1 MEYTVENQDL
11 REKAMWKDPARFA
24 LLVFCL
30 TLSTLAD
37 AQSLSVE
44 LRSKCPVTAPA
55 ASGGGQKMAVL
66 AGLLIQ
72 QVISKGVD
80 IAGSALSAAAKDK
93 STTLSGESA
102 PANYYVVDERA
113 NLVADT
119 SVGCVVL
126 FTPGSVGGSV
136 PEWLSKV
143 TGEMAQV
150 KATPDF
156 YMEIGLEHIEA
167 NDGIKATPQFL
178 YVGQSVAPGSGWFR
192 KQGKDYVVAVSLSS
206 EETGASF
213 GAMSFSFKSTHTGK
227 GYVRV
232 QPDGLS
238 APLEKIPD
246 WPISARIPKLPES
259 DATKEAVAD
268 RKTAIASYVE
278 ANGILKRNALTPLIK
293 EPIEANGAYQEKVKK
308 LCNQITEA
316 NNALP
321 SAKGDKAEGSQQRFS
336 DPRCP
341 QALWNAKLTA
351 DKAST
356 EAQVASDLAWAQ
368 AFFTSKCAQ
377 SRFER
382 QLQDDSV
389 PIKAYMYC
397 KLPDYKNGRPKVGS
411 FFAGATVVETS
422 EASTFLKALASAFNE
437 DKDKVKTALNDKFNP
452 VRRDELS
459 TQAVAD
465 DRDARQKYQLA
476 LLKVSQLD
484 AVLQEASGGTA
495 SSRKLI
501 EIQLAQAKIDANAA
515 ARKAGGS
522 APFPDLD

>member
-1 MEYTVENQDL
+1 MKSSVS
-11 REKAMWKDPARFA
+11 FA
-24 LLVFCL
+24 LLLSCL
-30 TLSTLAD
+30 TFSSLAF
-37 AQSLSVE
+37 AQSLQVE
-44 LRSKCPVTAPA
+44 LRSTCPVTTPPAPA
-55 ASGGGQKMAVL
+55 GGQKMAVL

-80 IAGSALSAAAKDK
+80 IAGSALAAAAKDK
-93 STTLSGESA
+93 VTTLSGESA
-102 PANYYVVDERA
+102 SENYYAVDEKG

-126 FTPGSVGGSV
+126 FTAGSGGGR

-143 TGEMAQV
+143 TAEMAQV
-150 KATPDF
+150 KAAPDF

-178 YVGQSVAPGSGWFR
+178 YVGKSLAPGNSWFR
-192 KQGKDYVVAVSLSS
+192 KQEKDYVVAVSLSS

-213 GAMSFSFKSTHTGK
+213 GAMSFSFKNIDTGK

-232 QPDGLS
+232 QPDRL
-238 APLEKIPD
+238 ATQLERIPD
-246 WPISARIPKLPES
+246 WPISARLPKLPES
-259 DATKEAVAD
+259 DATKEAAAD

-278 ANGILKRNALTPLIK
+278 ANGILKRNALTPLVK
-293 EPIEANGAYQEKVKK
+293 EPIEANGSYQEKVKK
-308 LCNQITEA
+308 LCEQIVEA
-316 NNALP
+316 NKSNP
-321 SAKGDKAEGSQQRFS
+321 TAKGKKAEGAQQRFS

-341 QALWNAKLTA
+341 QALWNAKLA
-351 DKAST
+351 ANKAST
-356 EAQVASDLAWAQ
+356 EAQVAYDLAWAQ
-368 AFFTSKCAQ
+368 AFFNSKCANN
-377 SRFER
+377 RFEE
-382 QLQDDSV
+382 QKQDDSV
-389 PIKAYMYC
+389 PIKAYKYC

-422 EASTFLKALASAFNE
+422 EASAFLKSLASAFNE

-452 VRRDELS
+452 VRREELS
-459 TQAVAD
+459 AQAVAA

-476 LLKVSQLD
+476 LLKVSQVD
-484 AVLQEASGGTA
+484 AALQEASGGTA

-515 ARKAGGS
+515 ARAAGVS
-522 APFPDLD
+522 APFPDFD

>member
-1 MEYTVENQDL
+1 MEPTAESGDS
-11 REKAMWKDPARFA
+11 REKTMLKSSARFA
-24 LLVFCL
+24 FLVSCL
-30 TLSTLAD
+30 TFSSLAG
-37 AQSLSVE
+37 AQSLHAE
-44 LRSKCPVTAPA
+44 LRSKCPVTTPA
-55 ASGGGQKMAVL
+55 AAGGGQKMAVL

-80 IAGSALSAAAKDK
+80 IAGSALTAAAKDK
-93 STTLSGESA
+93 ATTLSGESA
-102 PANYYVVDERA
+102 SANYYAVDEKA

-119 SVGCVVL
+119 SIGCVVL
-126 FTPGSVGGSV
+126 FTAGSGGGSG

-143 TGEMAQV
+143 TAEMAQV
-150 KATPDF
+150 KAAPDF

-167 NDGIKATPQFL
+167 SDGIKATPQFL
-178 YVGQSVAPGSGWFR
+178 YVGKSLAPGNGWFR

-213 GAMSFSFKSTHTGK
+213 GAMSFSFKNVDTGK

-232 QPDGLS
+232 QPDGL
-238 APLEKIPD
+238 ATQLEKIPD
-246 WPISARIPKLPES
+246 WPISARLPKLPES
-259 DATKEAVAD
+259 DATKEATAD
-268 RKTAIASYVE
+268 RKTSIASYIE
-278 ANGILKRNALTPLIK
+278 ANGILKRNALTPLVK
-293 EPIEANGAYQEKVKK
+293 EPIEVNGAYQEKVKK
-308 LCNQITEA
+308 LCDQIAEA
-316 NNALP
+316 NKALL
-321 SAKGDKAEGSQQRFS
+321 SAKGDKAEGTLQRLS

-341 QALWNAKLTA
+341 QALWNAKLAA

-356 EAQVASDLAWAQ
+356 EAQLASDLAWAQ
-368 AFFTSKCAQ
+368 AFFNSKCAQ
-377 SRFER
+377 SRFEQ

-389 PIKAYMYC
+389 PIKAYRYC

-422 EASTFLKALASAFNE
+422 EASAFLKALASAFNE

-459 TQAVAD
+459 AQAVVA

-476 LLKVSQLD
+476 LLKVSQVD
-484 AVLQEASGGTA
+484 AALQEASGGTV

-501 EIQLAQAKIDANAA
+501 EMQLAQAKIDANAA
-515 ARKAGGS
+515 ARASGVS
-522 APFPDLD
+522 APFPDFD